1 MTSIRKRQFPD
12 ETSTLFPSKFVGPET
27 EKVNEWEQSYASTL
41 AVYLFGVFSLF
52 FVYLSQGREIFW
64 HLLGAGTRDLEHENF
79 VWWFGV
85 VKKHLVELSLV
96 GAIFW
101 PLTIFLTFP
110 LRWWE

>member
-12 ETSTLFPSKFVGPET
+12 ESSTLFPSKFVGPET
-27 EKVNEWEQSYASTL
+27 ELKWEQFYASTL
-41 AVYLFGVFSLF
+41 AIYLFGVAILF
-52 FVYLSQGREIFW
+52 FVYLSQGREILW
-64 HLLGAGTRDLEHENF
+64 HWTRNMEDEKF

-85 VKKHLVELSLV
+85 VKKHSVELSLV

-101 PLTIFLTFP
+101 PLTIFVTFP

>member
-1 MTSIRKRQFPD
+1 MTSIRERKFPD

-27 EKVNEWEQSYASTL
+27 EKVREWEQTFSSL
-41 AVYLFGVFSLF
+41 VAVYLFGVFILF

-64 HLLGAGTRDLEHENF
+64 HWTRDLEHEKF

-85 VKKHLVELSLV
+85 AKKHSVELSLV

-101 PLTIFLTFP
+101 PFTIFLTFP